1 MIFKVVPS
9 WCNSFSVAR
18 LSGVWI
24 VSSSL
29 GMVVSMGLFLDL
41 QNKFKNSLWLIV
53 VFLVFIYF
61 SFYTVNGERGLLR
74 YMYLSKEI
82 KYARQVAEQYNAEK
96 RELEQKV
103 RLLSSNS
110 LDLDLLEE
118 RARIVLN
125 FAADDEFVILDSY
138 EK

>member
-1 MIFKVVPS
+1 
-9 WCNSFSVAR
+9 
-18 LSGVWI
+18 
-24 VSSSL
+24 
-29 GMVVSMGLFLDL
+29 MVVSMGLFLDL

-125 FAADDEFVILDSY
+125 FAADDEFVILVM
-138 EK
+138 

>member
-1 MIFKVVPS
+1 MVQFFQRSPPVQ
-9 WCNSFSVAR
+9 
-18 LSGVWI
+18 VWI

>member
-1 MIFKVVPS
+1 
-9 WCNSFSVAR
+9 
-18 LSGVWI
+18 
-24 VSSSL
+24 
-29 GMVVSMGLFLDL
+29 MGLFLDL

-82 KYARQVAEQYNAEK
+82 KYARQVAERNTADTEALHNQRVAA
-96 RELEQKV
+96 LEQKV

>member
-1 MIFKVVPS
+1 
-9 WCNSFSVAR
+9 
-18 LSGVWI
+18 
-24 VSSSL
+24 
-29 GMVVSMGLFLDL
+29 MGLFLDL

-103 RLLSSNS
+103 RLGPVRPRHQLH
-110 LDLDLLEE
+110 E
-118 RARIVLN
+118 RHPAVQPVVKHRP
-125 FAADDEFVILDSY
+125 
-138 EK
+138 

>member
-1 MIFKVVPS
+1 M
-9 WCNSFSVAR
+9 
-18 LSGVWI
+18 SGVWI

-82 KYARQVAEQYNAEK
+82 KYAPQVAEQYNAEK

>member
-1 MIFKVVPS
+1 MVQFFQRSPPV
-9 WCNSFSVAR
+9 R
-18 LSGVWI
+18 
-24 VSSSL
+24 SL
-29 GMVVSMGLFLDL
+29 DCIIKFGNGCVSMGLFLDL

>member
-1 MIFKVVPS
+1 
-9 WCNSFSVAR
+9 
-18 LSGVWI
+18 
-24 VSSSL
+24 
-29 GMVVSMGLFLDL
+29 MVVSMGLFLDL

-96 RELEQKV
+96 HELEQKV